1 MSEIS
6 AKSDASSHQNQT
18 QDSLQRD
25 PGEIEQRPHTVAI
38 QLHKGIPASVVLD
51 PVVQVPVQVLGH
63 PGGDAVYEGRHL
75 PVDALH
81 THHTTELEE
90 GHNSAPVNPIS
101 EELLHHRHE
110 AAPGREGRQVQL
122 ARHLGKVPLVAS
134 GELIPRLAQDEVD
147 DLGCGAQP
155 LGRGCVASSSRAGGL
170 GVRRHQPSVI
180 RGSPSSSSNRSSSRS
195 RETWRQGCP
204 VLAGGP
210 VVSPLREF
218 IVDVLQ
224 HYLPVIVASSPRM
237 SHNSQEEAA
246 RGRERGRRGAGWTQ
260 KSKAANNNKINNT
273 KNYNPVTVLDTVS
286 FMLVWGSSR
295 GLGGTFVFSVFP
307 PWFEMH
313 GINRD

>member
-1 MSEIS
+1 MSKIS

-38 QLHKGIPASVVLD
+38 QLHEGIPASVVLD

-63 PGGDAVYEGRHL
+63 PGGDAVYKGRHL
-75 PVDALH
+75 SVDALH
-81 THHTTELEE
+81 AHDAAELEE
-90 GHNSAPVNPIS
+90 GHDPAPVNPVS

-122 ARHLGKVPLVAS
+122 AGHLGKVPLVAA
-134 GELIPRLAQDEVD
+134 GELVPCLAQGEVD
-147 DLGCGAQP
+147 DLGRRAQP
-155 LGRGCVASSSRAGGL
+155 LGQGRMASSSRAGGL

-180 RGSPSSSSNRSSSRS
+180 RGSPSSSSNRSSSSSSRR

-204 VLAGGP
+204 VLPGSP
-210 VVSPLREF
+210 VVSPLWEF

-273 KNYNPVTVLDTVS
+273 KKKKL
-286 FMLVWGSSR
+286 
-295 GLGGTFVFSVFP
+295 
-307 PWFEMH
+307 
-313 GINRD
+313 